1 MNGTSIYITF
11 RLLEMRRDGC
21 NDVPLTNNRSTS
33 STWKHKHLE
42 ILKYFFESTTVQT
55 TMNGRSAKDPDKMKF
70 GL

>member
-21 NDVPLTNNRSTS
+21 NDVPLTNNRSIS

-42 ILKYFFESTTVQT
+42 ILKQFFQTKYNST
-55 TMNGRSAKDPDKMKF
+55 NHNERAF
-70 GL
+70 R